1 MTVINPEPANTTKVE
16 PKVTAATVGS
26 YLAGFLALLITNLA
40 TGSDNEL
47 ISATLPDWLEAI
59 LYPIL
64 PALSAFILA
73 YFQKHQWR
81 VRPGAQGGARGSTE
95 VG

>member
-1 MTVINPEPANTTKVE
+1 MTIINPEPANTRKIE

-26 YLAGFLALLITNLA
+26 YLAGFLALVITNLA
-40 TGSDNEL
+40 TGADNEL
-47 ISATLPDWLEAI
+47 ISATIPDWLEAI
-59 LYPIL
+59 LYPLL
-64 PALSAFILA
+64 PALSALFLA

-95 VG
+95 LG